1 MPSMLVTCPDTSQLE
16 LIDFE
21 DDDLG
26 MLITACTA
34 FKPACE
40 LGCARTCAARIDQ
53 HRRQRAEGEYVEYT
67 LVPLRR

>member
-1 MPSMLVTCPDTSQLE
+1 MPSLLVTCPDSSKLE

-26 MLITACTA
+26 MLVTACTA

-40 LGCARTCAARIDQ
+40 LGCGRMCAARLDH
-53 HRRQRAEGEYVEYT
+53 HRRLAGAQ
-67 LVPLRR
+67 LVRGARTDTP